1 MARETIL
8 DRRKILAAGLAVPL
22 LALPG
27 CTRMGGFDLTEA
39 IRRMLTLSSQRAFAR
54 LLEEDGFYN
63 DQLARVAL
71 PDEIG
76 GARASAVVRALLA
89 TSAVRDR
96 LLRLL
101 NDAAAEGAER
111 AAPLVTDAIRSFSVA
126 DALSIIRA
134 AQRDAATQALRGQM
148 GDALVTAMVPE
159 IGTALRVAQDPLIGE
174 VLRAAT
180 GIDIAGLGADIS
192 RQAADGI
199 YATIGREEAAIR
211 ADPRATG
218 DPIIIGAFGLLG

>member
-1 MARETIL
+1 MAFNHNIG
-8 DRRKILAAGLAVPL
+8 RRKILVGGLTLPL

-27 CTRMGGFDLTEA
+27 CTGMGGFDLTEA

-54 LLEEDGFYN
+54 LLAEDGFYD
-63 DQLARVAL
+63 DQLARVTL
-71 PDEIG
+71 PDQIG
-76 GARASAVVRALLA
+76 GSRSSAIVRALLS
-89 TSAVRDR
+89 TSAVRNR
-96 LLRLL
+96 LLRVL

-134 AQRDAATQALRGQM
+134 ANGDAATQALRGQM

-159 IGTALRVAQDPLIGE
+159 VGTALRVANDPLVGQ

-180 GIDIAGLGADIS
+180 GIDVSGLGQDIS
-192 RQAADGI
+192 RKASDGI
-199 YATIGREEAAIR
+199 YAAIGREEAAIR
-211 ADPRATG
+211 ANPRATG